1 MVAIRVEENR
11 AHGRR
16 SINSRRVILRD
27 REDERAVVGAL
38 LEGTRAGQGGGLLLQ
53 GEAGIGKTALLDYAI
68 ESAPDLR
75 TLRATGVESEAELA
89 FGALHQLCAPL
100 LDRLAR
106 LSGPQRDALQ
116 TTFGLRA
123 GPAPDRFFLA
133 LAVLSLLSEAAEE
146 RPLLCVIDDAQWL
159 DRTSAQAL
167 AFVAR
172 RLRAEPVAMLFASRE
187 PGKELQGLP
196 ELAVDGL
203 PRSAARELLRSVI
216 PGRLDVQVAD
226 QIVAETRGNPL
237 ALLELPRALSRAQLA
252 AGFGWVGAASLSG
265 RIEESFRQRLEVLT
279 EDTQEFLLLAAAE
292 PTGDPALLRRAVE
305 RLGIAGPAL
314 ELAESAGLIEID
326 GRVRFRHPLARSAV
340 YGAAATNQ
348 RRRAHEA
355 LAGATDARTDPDRRA
370 WHLAEATAG
379 LDEDVAAELER
390 AAGRAQERGGLA
402 AAAAFLE
409 RAAVLTPEPRRRARR
424 SLAAAQTEYEAG
436 ALNDA
441 LTLLRTAETGAA
453 DGVQRARVKLLRA
466 QVAFASRRG
475 SDAPPLLLTAA
486 RELERIDPT
495 LARATYLE
503 ALSAAMFAGRLARGA
518 GVVEVSEA
526 ALAGPPPPQQ
536 PAPSD
541 LLLQGLAVRFTG
553 GYAAGVPILKRAL
566 RAFGRETALPPE
578 EARWL
583 WFASWIALHLWDDQ
597 AWTVLS
603 TRHLD
608 LVRETGALAALPF
621 VLTNRSSVC
630 AFFGEL
636 GEAAACEEEL
646 RAATEATGIATVPYG
661 ALSLAAL
668 RGHEA
673 ELTELIRTS
682 VTEAQSRGEGLVLTV
697 TEFLSGIFYN
707 GLGRYEEALAA
718 VGDAGCY
725 SEEGPAIWALTE
737 LIEAA
742 VRCEQPQLAGR
753 ALERIEDTT
762 RASGTDWALGVEARC
777 RALISEGDTAESLY
791 REGIE
796 RLGRTSI
803 RVDLAR
809 AHLHYGEWLRR
820 ERRRRDAREQLR
832 TAFELFNAM
841 DIEAFAARAQR
852 ELLATGERVRERSV
866 ETRDEL
872 TPQEAQIARLA
883 RDGLSNA
890 DIGERLFISQHTVAY
905 HLRKVFSKLDITSR
919 NQLDTVLLVNVTP
932 RTSNR
937 WPPRD
942 SRPSHAAGWGHKS
955 VNRMNIGQRSGR
967 SPRSAAETSVE
978 RGMEDVA
985 SAIPA

>member
-1 MVAIRVEENR
+1 
-11 AHGRR
+11 
-16 SINSRRVILRD
+16 
-27 REDERAVVGAL
+27 
-38 LEGTRAGQGGGLLLQ
+38 
-53 GEAGIGKTALLDYAI
+53 
-68 ESAPDLR
+68 
-75 TLRATGVESEAELA
+75 
-89 FGALHQLCAPL
+89 
-100 LDRLAR
+100 
-106 LSGPQRDALQ
+106 
-116 TTFGLRA
+116 
-123 GPAPDRFFLA
+123 
-133 LAVLSLLSEAAEE
+133 
-146 RPLLCVIDDAQWL
+146 
-159 DRTSAQAL
+159 
-167 AFVAR
+167 
-172 RLRAEPVAMLFASRE
+172 
-187 PGKELQGLP
+187 LP

-203 PRSAARELLRSVI
+203 PRSAARELLRSVL
-216 PGRLDVQVAD
+216 PGRLDVRVAD

-237 ALLELPRALSRAQLA
+237 ALLELPRGLSRAQLA
-252 AGFGWVGAASLSG
+252 AGFGWVGASSLSG

-279 EDTQEFLLLAAAE
+279 EDTQAFLLLAAAE

-340 YGAAATNQ
+340 YGAAGTDQ

-355 LAGATDARTDPDRRA
+355 LAEVTDAQTDPDRRA

-379 LDEDVAAELER
+379 LDEDVAAELEH

-409 RAAVLTPEPRRRARR
+409 RAAALTPEPRRRAQR

-436 ALNDA
+436 ALDDA
-441 LTLLRTAETGAA
+441 LALLRIAETGAA

-475 SDAPPLLLTAA
+475 SDAPPLLLDAA
-486 RELERIDPT
+486 RDLEAIDPT

-518 GVVEVSEA
+518 DVVEVSEA
-526 ALAGPPPPQQ
+526 ALAGPPPPQP

-541 LLLQGLAVRFTG
+541 LLLEGLAVRFTD

-583 WFASWIALHLWDDQ
+583 WFASWIALYLWDDH

-621 VLTNRSSVC
+621 VLTNRSSVY
-630 AFFGEL
+630 AFFGQL

-682 VTEAQSRGEGLVLTV
+682 VSEAQSRGEGLVLTV

-725 SEEGPAIWALTE
+725 PEEGPAIWALTE

-742 VRCEQPQLAGR
+742 VRCDQPQLASR
-753 ALERIEDTT
+753 ALERVADTA

-777 RALISEGDTAESLY
+777 RALLSEGDTAESLY

-809 AHLHYGEWLRR
+809 AHPTTESGCGVSGAAAGPGNSCAPRSSCSVRWTSRRSPPARSASCWPPASGSANAASRPAMSSLPRRLRLR
-820 ERRRRDAREQLR
+820 ASPATVSRTPTSASGCSSASTRSPTTCARCSRSSTSPRGTRSTGYRPSTRRRARCAAGR
-832 TAFELFNAM
+832 PMTA
-841 DIEAFAARAQR
+841 R
-852 ELLATGERVRERSV
+852 RV
-866 ETRDEL
+866 TRRGRL
-872 TPQEAQIARLA
+872 TRVL
-883 RDGLSNA
+883 
-890 DIGERLFISQHTVAY
+890 IGRI
-905 HLRKVFSKLDITSR
+905 
-919 NQLDTVLLVNVTP
+919 LVNAP
-932 RTSNR
+932 EGRPSS
-937 WPPRD
+937 PPRH
-942 SRPSHAAGWGHKS
+942 P
-955 VNRMNIGQRSGR
+955 
-967 SPRSAAETSVE
+967 
-978 RGMEDVA
+978 
-985 SAIPA
+985 